1 MAGQY
6 LGPSQATTEHPWHR
20 PNQPIGEDN
29 PTERRVA
36 HYKHCGP
43 MRPDEP
49 FRLQQHHN
57 TDHHPSST
65 SSPEAEDGA
74 KQHLQLPLRRLA
86 PGRSTRQPTSH
97 PPPPMWCTQHH
108 APHISVTQK
117 LQGLCPAL
125 LWVIVDPCKG
135 AGRHS
140 YVTSVAT
147 SHSTNEEPTRRIKN
161 PPALLSLATRMRTFE
176 GPQSAQYTF
185 HTHHAS
191 FNSYS

>member
-1 MAGQY
+1 MLRAASSSRLDLQAPLSAPPCQEGRDQIYRPPTEDMAGQY

-74 KQHLQLPLRRLA
+74 KQHLHLPLRRLA
-86 PGRSTRQPTSH
+86 PGCITRRPTSH
-97 PPPPMWCTQHH
+97 PPHPCG
-108 APHISVTQK
+108 ALNIVYHIF
-117 LQGLCPAL
+117 L
-125 LWVIVDPCKG
+125 
-135 AGRHS
+135 
-140 YVTSVAT
+140 
-147 SHSTNEEPTRRIKN
+147 
-161 PPALLSLATRMRTFE
+161 
-176 GPQSAQYTF
+176 
-185 HTHHAS
+185 
-191 FNSYS
+191 